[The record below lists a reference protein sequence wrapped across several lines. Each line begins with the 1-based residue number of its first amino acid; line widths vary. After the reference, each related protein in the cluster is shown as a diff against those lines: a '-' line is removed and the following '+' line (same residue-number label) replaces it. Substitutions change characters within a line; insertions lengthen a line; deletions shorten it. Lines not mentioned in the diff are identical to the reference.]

1 MSYEIEVKSL
11 LDGREAAEALRVR
24 LLERGASLI
33 ERSRQLNH
41 YFVGDALA
49 SLASRMMGYLS
60 PRDAELLASITTLA
74 RSASV
79 RTRLLNDIVL
89 LIVKAAVD
97 DTTSENGIQRREFEA
112 RVAALD
118 LAALDAEVVAAG
130 YQVQARWSREREAY
144 QLSDGTV
151 VCIDRNAG
159 YGYLAEFE
167 RVVADA
173 AHAAKTEA
181 DLRRLMAELGCKELA
196 QDRLERMFAHYN
208 AHWTEYYGTDKT
220 FVIE

>member
-11 LDGREAAEALRVR
+11 LGGHDAAEALRLR

-33 ERSRQLNH
+33 EQSRQLNH

-49 SLASRMMGYLS
+49 SLASRMAGYLS
-60 PRDAELLASITTLA
+60 PGDAELLASITALA

-79 RTRLLNDIVL
+79 RTRLLNDAVL

-97 DTTSENGIQRREFEA
+97 DTTSENGIQRQEFEA

-144 QLSDGTV
+144 RLPDGTV

-167 RVVADA
+167 RVIADA
-173 AHAAKTEA
+173 AHAAETEA
-181 DLRRLMAELGCKELA
+181 DLRRLMAELGCKELG

-208 AHWTEYYGTDKT
+208 AHWREYYGTDKT
-220 FVIE
+220 FVVD

>member
-1 MSYEIEVKSL
+1 MTYEIELKSL
-11 LDGREAAEALRVR
+11 LGGRDAADALRAK
-24 LLERGASLI
+24 LLERQAQLVEQSK
-33 ERSRQLNH
+33 QLNH
-41 YFVGDALA
+41 YFMGSALP
-49 SLASRMMGYLS
+49 SLATRMTSHLS
-60 PRDAELLASITTLA
+60 PRDAALLDSITVAA

-79 RTRLLNDIVL
+79 RTRLLNDAVL

-112 RVAALD
+112 LVTTLDLNALD
-118 LAALDAEVVAAG
+118 NEVVAAG
-130 YQVQARWSREREAY
+130 YQVQARWSRERDAY
-144 QLSDGTV
+144 QLADGTV

-167 RVVADA
+167 RVVDDADRA
-173 AHAAKTEA
+173 AEVEA
-181 DLRRLMAELGCKELA
+181 ELRRLMAELDCEELA

-208 AHWTEYYGTDKT
+208 ANWPDYYGTDRT